1 MERMTMV
8 DHTGQ
13 QLGNYRL
20 VRLLGRGGFAEVY
33 LGQHIR
39 LNTQAAIKVRY
50 EQFSK
55 DDAEE
60 FLKEAQTIAN
70 LVHPHIVRIFDF
82 DVHEGMPFLVMDYA
96 PNGTLRQR
104 YPKNTR
110 VPLETI
116 VSNVKQ
122 VADALQYAHDEKFM
136 HRDIK
141 PENLLLGRRD
151 DILLSDFGL
160 ALVAQST
167 RQQSLQEL
175 GGTAYYM
182 APEQLRGKPRPA
194 SDQYALGII
203 VYEWLTGVRPFN
215 GTFSEVASQHIF
227 EPPPPIH
234 EKLPSI
240 SPPIEEVVM
249 TALAKDPHQRF
260 ASVRSFANA
269 LEQAS
274 KAENSFTFAS
284 PANQLPVSP
293 PQPSNAAQNKQQPP
307 PLPNYAETAQPAQ
320 NYQQPAPPSN
330 YPGAAQPIQP
340 NYAQQSPANS
350 NPHVHDQPVYFQTA
364 PSPENVTSDGPFAS
378 GPFPPQM
385 PVARQ
390 AEATSDQYS
399 APYSQ
404 SIAQPR
410 QKKPRTGLIISIVVL
425 LLLLVGGGIGAYI
438 YFTSST
444 PEKTLSA
451 VCTALINNDPQGYF
465 NLESRHEQSQMNQAA
480 VNQLFQQLSSSS
492 VGGVKSCNYSNVK
505 QNGSNVTAVVT
516 ITTGNTSFKPTPAT
530 FTLVDENGTWKV
542 DSTS

>member
-1 MERMTMV
+1 MA

-13 QLGNYRL
+13 QLGNYPL

-33 LGQHIR
+33 LGEHVR
-39 LNTQAAIKVRY
+39 LKTQAAIKVRY

-82 DVHEGMPFLVMDYA
+82 DVQEGVPFLVMEYA

-110 VPLETI
+110 VPLEI
-116 VSNVKQ
+116 IISNVKQ
-122 VADALQYAHDEKFM
+122 IADALQYAHDEKFM

-175 GGTAYYM
+175 SGTAYYM

-194 SDQYALGII
+194 SDQYALGIV
-203 VYEWLTGVRPFN
+203 VYEWLTGTRPFT
-215 GTFSEVASQHIF
+215 GSFSEVASQHMF
-227 EPPPPIH
+227 VPPPPLR
-234 EKLPSI
+234 ERLPSI
-240 SPPIEEVVM
+240 SPAIEEVVM

-274 KAENSFTFAS
+274 QVSASFPGANIVDQPATAAS
-284 PANQLPVSP
+284 P
-293 PQPSNAAQNKQQPP
+293 
-307 PLPNYAETAQPAQ
+307 
-320 NYQQPAPPSN
+320 QPAPPVQ
-330 YPGAAQPIQP
+330 AQPLPSSMPVRTETAPPVQP
-340 NYAQQSPANS
+340 NYPPQPPANTGS
-350 NPHVHDQPVYFQTA
+350 DANVRPDYARPVPEQAGAAGQSFSSSPP
-364 PSPENVTSDGPFAS
+364 PSQ
-378 GPFPPQM
+378 FPPTM
-385 PVARQ
+385 PAIPQREVA
-390 AEATSDQYS
+390 SDQYDADKS
-399 APYSQ
+399 RSVTEQ
-404 SIAQPR
+404 QPGKR
-410 QKKPRTGLIISIVVL
+410 RTGLIIGLVVL
-425 LLLLVGGGIGAYI
+425 LLLIVGGGIGGYL
-438 YFTSST
+438 YFTAST

-451 VCTALINNDPQGYF
+451 VCSSLVNNDPRSFF
-465 NLESRHEQSQMNQAA
+465 NLESSHEQSQINQAS
-480 VNQLFQQLSSSS
+480 VNQLFQELNASS
-492 VGGVKSCNYSNVK
+492 VGGVKTCNFSNV
-505 QNGSNVTAVVT
+505 QQSGSNASAIVT
-516 ITTGNTSFKPTPAT
+516 ITTGNASFKPTPSK

-542 DSTS
+542 DSTA

>member
-1 MERMTMV
+1 MA

-13 QLGNYRL
+13 QLGNYTL

-33 LGQHIR
+33 LGEHVR
-39 LNTQAAIKVRY
+39 LKTQAAIKVRY
-50 EQFSK
+50 DQFSK

-82 DVHEGMPFLVMDYA
+82 DVQEGVPFLVMEYA

-110 VPLETI
+110 VPLESI
-116 VSNVKQ
+116 ISNVKQ
-122 VADALQYAHDEKFM
+122 VADALQYAHDEKFI

-175 GGTAYYM
+175 SGTAYYM

-194 SDQYALGII
+194 SDQYALGIV
-203 VYEWLTGVRPFN
+203 VYEWLTGTRPFA
-215 GTFSEVASQHIF
+215 GSFSEVASQHMF
-227 EPPPPIH
+227 EPPPALR

-240 SPPIEEVVM
+240 SPAVEEVVM

-274 KAENSFTFAS
+274 QVSASFPGANAVNQ
-284 PANQLPVSP
+284 PATAATPQPVSAVQAP
-293 PQPSNAAQNKQQPP
+293 PQPSSMPVRTETAPPVQSDHAQQFPVHTGSDANMQPGYARPVSEQAEAAHGQRFSSVPP
-307 PLPNYAETAQPAQ
+307 PPPPPQLQSHLPVLQQREVARDQYNAGHAVPVTG
-320 NYQQPAPPSN
+320 QQPAK
-330 YPGAAQPIQP
+330 
-340 NYAQQSPANS
+340 
-350 NPHVHDQPVYFQTA
+350 
-364 PSPENVTSDGPFAS
+364 
-378 GPFPPQM
+378 
-385 PVARQ
+385 R
-390 AEATSDQYS
+390 
-399 APYSQ
+399 
-404 SIAQPR
+404 
-410 QKKPRTGLIISIVVL
+410 RTGLIIGLAVL
-425 LLLLVGGGIGAYI
+425 LLLIAGGGIVGYM
-438 YFTSST
+438 YFAAST

-451 VCTALINNDPQGYF
+451 VCSSLINNDPRGFF
-465 NLESRHEQSQMNQAA
+465 NLESSHEQSQLNQTS
-480 VNQLFQQLSSSS
+480 VNQLFQQLQSPS
-492 VGGVKSCNYSNVK
+492 VGGVKTCNFINVQ
-505 QNGSNVTAVVT
+505 QNGSNATAVVT
-516 ITTGNTSFKPTPAT
+516 ITTGNTSFKPTPSK
-530 FTLVDENGTWKV
+530 FTLIDENGTWKV
-542 DSTS
+542 DATA

>member
-1 MERMTMV
+1 MA

-13 QLGNYRL
+13 QLGNYSL

-33 LGQHIR
+33 LGEHVR
-39 LNTQAAIKVRY
+39 LKTQAAIKVRY

-82 DVHEGMPFLVMDYA
+82 DVQEGVPFLVMEYA

-116 VSNVKQ
+116 IPNVRQ
-122 VADALQYAHDEKFM
+122 VADALQYAHDEKFI

-175 GGTAYYM
+175 SGTAYYM

-194 SDQYALGII
+194 SDQYALGIV
-203 VYEWLTGVRPFN
+203 VYEWLTGTRPFS
-215 GTFSEVASQHIF
+215 GTFSEVASQHMF
-227 EPPPPIH
+227 EPPPPLR

-240 SPPIEEVVM
+240 SPAIEEVVM

-274 KAENSFTFAS
+274 QVSASFPGAS
-284 PANQLPVSP
+284 PMNEPAAAAPQLTPTVP
-293 PQPSNAAQNKQQPP
+293 AQ
-307 PLPNYAETAQPAQ
+307 PLPSAMPVRTETA
-320 NYQQPAPPSN
+320 PPVQSN
-330 YPGAAQPIQP
+330 YPPP
-340 NYAQQSPANS
+340 PPANTGS
-350 NPHVHDQPVYFQTA
+350 DANARPDYARPVSEQAGDANGQRFA
-364 PSPENVTSDGPFAS
+364 PPP
-378 GPFPPQM
+378 PPPPQLPPQM
-385 PVARQ
+385 PAMQQREVA
-390 AEATSDQYS
+390 SDQYS
-399 APYSQ
+399 AGT
-404 SIAQPR
+404 SISTTGQQPGKR
-410 QKKPRTGLIISIVVL
+410 RTGLIIGLVVL
-425 LLLLVGGGIGAYI
+425 LLLIVGGGTGAYL
-438 YFTSST
+438 YFTAST

-451 VCTALINNDPQGYF
+451 VCSSLVNNDQQGFF
-465 NLESRHEQSQMNQAA
+465 NQLSKREQGQLTQSA
-480 VNQLFQQLSSSS
+480 VAQLFQQLNGPS
-492 VGGVKSCNYSNVK
+492 VGGVKTCNFSNV
-505 QNGSNVTAVVT
+505 QQSASSATATVT
-516 ITTGNTSFKPTPAT
+516 ITAGNASFKPTPSK
-530 FTLVDENGTWKV
+530 FTLIDENGAWKV
-542 DSTS
+542 DATA

>member
-1 MERMTMV
+1 MV

-13 QLGNYRL
+13 QLGNYQL

-33 LGQHIR
+33 LGEHVR
-39 LNTQAAIKVRY
+39 LKSQAAIKVRY

-82 DVHEGMPFLVMDYA
+82 DVHEGVPFLVMEYA

-116 VSNVKQ
+116 ISNVKQ

-175 GGTAYYM
+175 SGTAYYM

-194 SDQYALGII
+194 SDQYALGVV
-203 VYEWLTGVRPFN
+203 VYEWLTGMRPFT
-215 GTFSEVASQHIF
+215 GSFSEVASQHMF
-227 EPPPPIH
+227 EPPPPLRD
-234 EKLPSI
+234 KLPSI
-240 SPPIEEVVM
+240 SPTIEEVVM

-274 KAENSFTFAS
+274 QVSASFPGANLVNQPAAAS
-284 PANQLPVSP
+284 P
-293 PQPSNAAQNKQQPP
+293 
-307 PLPNYAETAQPAQ
+307 
-320 NYQQPAPPSN
+320 
-330 YPGAAQPIQP
+330 
-340 NYAQQSPANS
+340 
-350 NPHVHDQPVYFQTA
+350 
-364 PSPENVTSDGPFAS
+364 
-378 GPFPPQM
+378 
-385 PVARQ
+385 
-390 AEATSDQYS
+390 
-399 APYSQ
+399 
-404 SIAQPR
+404 
-410 QKKPRTGLIISIVVL
+410 
-425 LLLLVGGGIGAYI
+425 
-438 YFTSST
+438 
-444 PEKTLSA
+444 
-451 VCTALINNDPQGYF
+451 
-465 NLESRHEQSQMNQAA
+465 
-480 VNQLFQQLSSSS
+480 
-492 VGGVKSCNYSNVK
+492 
-505 QNGSNVTAVVT
+505 
-516 ITTGNTSFKPTPAT
+516 
-530 FTLVDENGTWKV
+530 
-542 DSTS
+542 

>member
-1 MERMTMV
+1 MV

-13 QLGNYRL
+13 QLGNYSL

-33 LGQHIR
+33 LGEHVR
-39 LNTQAAIKVRY
+39 LKTQAAIKVRY

-82 DVHEGMPFLVMDYA
+82 DVQEGVPFLVMEYA

-122 VADALQYAHDEKFM
+122 IADALQYAHDEKFM

-175 GGTAYYM
+175 SGTAYYM

-194 SDQYALGII
+194 SDQYALGIV
-203 VYEWLTGVRPFN
+203 VYEWLTGTRPFA
-215 GTFSEVASQHIF
+215 GSFSEVASQHMF
-227 EPPPPIH
+227 EPPPPLR

-240 SPPIEEVVM
+240 SPAIEEVVM
-249 TALAKDPHQRF
+249 TALAKDAHQRF
-260 ASVRSFANA
+260 ASVRSFATA

-274 KAENSFTFAS
+274 QVSTSS
-284 PANQLPVSP
+284 PASNVVSQSAAASTPQVQATPPPPVIARTETALPVQPVYPPQPPVHTGSDANIRPDYARPVSQQAGAANGQPYAPVSP
-293 PQPSNAAQNKQQPP
+293 P
-307 PLPNYAETAQPAQ
+307 
-320 NYQQPAPPSN
+320 
-330 YPGAAQPIQP
+330 
-340 NYAQQSPANS
+340 
-350 NPHVHDQPVYFQTA
+350 
-364 PSPENVTSDGPFAS
+364 
-378 GPFPPQM
+378 PPQLPSHM
-385 PVARQ
+385 PAMPQQEVA
-390 AEATSDQYS
+390 SDQYS
-399 APYSQ
+399 AGKSRTVTEQ
-404 SIAQPR
+404 QT
-410 QKKPRTGLIISIVVL
+410 KKDAP
-425 LLLLVGGGIGAYI
+425 
-438 YFTSST
+438 
-444 PEKTLSA
+444 
-451 VCTALINNDPQGYF
+451 D
-465 NLESRHEQSQMNQAA
+465 
-480 VNQLFQQLSSSS
+480 
-492 VGGVKSCNYSNVK
+492 
-505 QNGSNVTAVVT
+505 
-516 ITTGNTSFKPTPAT
+516 
-530 FTLVDENGTWKV
+530 
-542 DSTS
+542 

>member
-1 MERMTMV
+1 MAE
-8 DHTGQ
+8 HTGQ

-33 LGQHIR
+33 LGEHIR

-82 DVHEGMPFLVMDYA
+82 DVHDGVPFLVMDYA

-110 VPLETI
+110 VPLEAI
-116 VSNVKQ
+116 ISHIKQ
-122 VADALQYAHDEKFM
+122 ITDALQYAHDEKFM

-141 PENLLLGRRD
+141 PDNMLLGRRN

-182 APEQLRGKPRPA
+182 APEQLRGKPRQA
-194 SDQYALGII
+194 SDQYALGVV
-203 VYEWLTGVRPFN
+203 VYEWLTGERPFN
-215 GTFSEVASQHIF
+215 GSFSEVASQHIF

-240 SPPIEEVVM
+240 SPAVEEVVM

-260 ASVRSFANA
+260 GSVRSFANA

-274 KAENSFTFAS
+274 KVSGSFPGAHVASQPPVAEPQPVYPAQGTAHPPLS
-284 PANQLPVSP
+284 PNYPEQQPVAP
-293 PQPSNAAQNKQQPP
+293 PQPVYPAQGQQQTPSLPNNTVTAPPASPNYLQQPP
-307 PLPNYAETAQPAQ
+307 ADTSMNANAQSG
-320 NYQQPAPPSN
+320 YS
-330 YPGAAQPIQP
+330 
-340 NYAQQSPANS
+340 
-350 NPHVHDQPVYFQTA
+350 QPVSEQKGT
-364 PSPENVTSDGPFAS
+364 
-378 GPFPPQM
+378 
-385 PVARQ
+385 
-390 AEATSDQYS
+390 TSDQYR
-399 APYSQ
+399 APGSQ
-404 SIAQPR
+404 PIVTP
-410 QKKPRTGLIISIVVL
+410 QKKRRTGLIIGLIAA
-425 LLLLVGGGIGAYI
+425 LLLLVGAGIGGYYYI
-438 YFTSST
+438 NLST
-444 PEKTLSA
+444 PEKTLTA
-451 VCTALINNDPQGYF
+451 ACTAITNNDAQGFF
-465 NLESRHEQSQMNQAA
+465 NLLSSHAQSQTNVATVA
-480 VNQLFQQLSSSS
+480 QQLQQFQTPQA
-492 VGGVKSCNYSNVK
+492 GGVKSCSYSII
-505 QNGSNVTAVVT
+505 QQSGSNATALLMLT
-516 ITTGNTSFKPTPAT
+516 FGHASPSSFN
-530 FTLVDENGTWKV
+530 FTLVKENDTWKV
-542 DSTS
+542 DSIASA

>member
-1 MERMTMV
+1 MA

-13 QLGNYRL
+13 QLGNYSL

-33 LGQHIR
+33 LGEHVR
-39 LNTQAAIKVRY
+39 LKTQAAIKVRY
-50 EQFSK
+50 EQFSR

-82 DVHEGMPFLVMDYA
+82 DVQEGVPFLVMEYA

-116 VSNVKQ
+116 ISNIKQ

-175 GGTAYYM
+175 SGTAYYM

-194 SDQYALGII
+194 SDQYALGIV
-203 VYEWLTGVRPFN
+203 VYEWLTGTRPFT
-215 GTFSEVASQHIF
+215 GSFSEVASQHMF
-227 EPPPPIH
+227 EPPPPLH

-240 SPPIEEVVM
+240 SPAIEEVVM

-260 ASVRSFANA
+260 ASVRSFATA

-274 KAENSFTFAS
+274 QISASFPGANVVSQPTAS
-284 PANQLPVSP
+284 AAPQLTPTVQAQPLPSSMPVHTEPAPSGQSNYPPQPPANTGSDANVLPDYARPGSEQAGAANGQRFMSASP
-293 PQPSNAAQNKQQPP
+293 PQ
-307 PLPNYAETAQPAQ
+307 L
-320 NYQQPAPPSN
+320 
-330 YPGAAQPIQP
+330 
-340 NYAQQSPANS
+340 
-350 NPHVHDQPVYFQTA
+350 
-364 PSPENVTSDGPFAS
+364 
-378 GPFPPQM
+378 PPQM
-385 PVARQ
+385 PAMQQREVV
-390 AEATSDQYS
+390 SDQYN
-399 APYSQ
+399 ADKLRTVAGQ
-404 SIAQPR
+404 QPGKR
-410 QKKPRTGLIISIVVL
+410 RTGLIIGLAVL
-425 LLLLVGGGIGAYI
+425 LLLIVGGGIGGYL
-438 YFTSST
+438 YFTAST
-444 PEKTLSA
+444 PQKTLSA
-451 VCTALINNDPQGYF
+451 ICSSLVNNDPQAFF
-465 NLESRHEQSQMNQAA
+465 NQLSTHAQSQNSESSIAQ
-480 VNQLFQQLSSSS
+480 QFQTLNAPS
-492 VGGVKSCNYSNVK
+492 VGGVKTCNFSNV
-505 QNGSNVTAVVT
+505 QQSGSSATAEVS
-516 ITTGNTSFKPTPAT
+516 ITVGNASANPSSPTR
-530 FTLVDENGTWKV
+530 FTLVDQNGTWKV
-542 DSTS
+542 DTFA